1 MNWVFMST
9 HQCS

>member
-1 MNWVFMST
+1 MST